1 VRPAALL
8 VALAAAPLVLTAC
21 AAREDTPVR
30 AAAPAA
36 SPAATAIPL
45 PPRSRVAFRAA
56 TLKGPRVMTE
66 ITHGRALV
74 MYGNTTKRP
83 RLLVAGCVNGRGC
96 AGTGVVNAA
105 MIGCPPPDVELWYF
119 QTLVPNGADLDT
131 TPTHPGAAAW
141 RQAVADL
148 RPTTAI
154 VFRTGPKALVRASGA
169 AVPTARRYARLA
181 GLPFRREAGASGLA
195 GWTAAARQ
203 NTAAFTVELP
213 GERVSARKASRLAY
227 AIDRLSGTR
236 FAAGA
241 QEERRNL
248 IAHGRDPRA
257 FWH

>member
-1 VRPAALL
+1 VRPATLL
-8 VALAAAPLVLTAC
+8 IALAAAPLALNAC
-21 AAREDTPVR
+21 AARDDTPVR

-36 SPAATAIPL
+36 TPASIPL
-45 PPRSRVAFRAA
+45 PPRSRVAVSAA
-56 TLKGPRVMTE
+56 KLKGPRVMTE
-66 ITHGRALV
+66 TTHGRGLV

-83 RLLVAGCVNGRGC
+83 RLLVAGCVNGRRC
-96 AGTGVVNAA
+96 AGTGVVSAA
-105 MIGCPPPDVELWYF
+105 MIGCPPPDAELWYF
-119 QTLVPNGADLDT
+119 QTLTPNGSDLDA

-154 VFRTGPKALVRASGA
+154 VFRTGPNALVRASGA

-181 GLPFRREAGASGLA
+181 GLPFRREAGSAGLA
-195 GWTAAARQ
+195 GWTATARPD
-203 NTAAFTVELP
+203 TAAFTVELP
-213 GERVSARKASRLAY
+213 GAQVSARKASRLAY

-241 QEERRNL
+241 QWERRNL
-248 IAHGRDPRA
+248 IAHGQDPRA